1 MPPIIYTIQLD
12 KEVLL
17 VIFGLT
23 IKGIIMKCKD
33 CKAAARAFGVT
44 ESELMAILSKIG
56 GIMYLF
62 PAMEQLQDHIK
73 TRIMPIKRKD

>member
-1 MPPIIYTIQLD
+1 M
-12 KEVLL
+12 E
-17 VIFGLT
+17 
-23 IKGIIMKCKD
+23 CKD

-62 PAMEQLQDHIK
+62 PTIEQLQDHIK